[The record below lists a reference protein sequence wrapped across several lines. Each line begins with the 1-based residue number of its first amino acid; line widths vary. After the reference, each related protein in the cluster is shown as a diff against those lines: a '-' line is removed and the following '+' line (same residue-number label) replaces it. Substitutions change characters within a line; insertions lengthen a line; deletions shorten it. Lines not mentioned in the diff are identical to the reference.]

1 MIIKRNTFIKMV
13 VFTITTLIIA
23 TYGLLL
29 LPQFGR
35 KASGNR
41 RHRILNSPNF
51 KDGKFQ
57 NLSFT
62 PDLNPKYSYWS
73 ILIMALKKHKDKYP
87 VNKIPF
93 IKTNLREVDPLQN
106 SIVWFGH
113 SSYLLFFEGKKI
125 LVDPVFS
132 GYAAPF
138 SFAINSFG
146 GSNHYQPADMPEID
160 LLIITH
166 DHYDHLDYQTIKAL
180 KPKIKQII
188 TSLGVGE
195 HLEHWGFA
203 AEKIIELDW
212 HENHQM
218 ADLQIISAP
227 TRHFSGRSFS
237 PKTTLWGS
245 FILEGKQS
253 KIYIGGDSGYDTHF
267 ADIGKNHGPFD
278 LAILDG
284 GQYNEAWKDIHMTPE
299 QSAQATLDLNAK
311 KLLPVHWGKFA
322 LAHHPWYEPV
332 QRLTAAC
339 DEKNIAYFTPQ
350 IGQISHWETASGGEK
365 WWI

>member
-1 MIIKRNTFIKMV
+1 MKIKRKIFLKMIV
-13 VFTITTLIIA
+13 ITITVLIISGF
-23 TYGLLL
+23 GLLQ

-41 RHRILNSPNF
+41 RQRILNSPNF
-51 KDGKFQ
+51 KNGKFQ

-62 PDLNPKYSYWS
+62 PDLNPKFSYWDIFLLS
-73 ILIMALKKHKDKYP
+73 LKKHKDKYP
-87 VNKIPF
+87 ITKIPF
-93 IKTNLREVDPLQN
+93 VKTNLFEINQLEN

-138 SFAINSFG
+138 SFAINSFA
-146 GSNHYQPADMPEID
+146 GSNNYQPADMPEID

-166 DHYDHLDYQTIKAL
+166 DHYDHLDYSTITAL
-180 KPKIKQII
+180 KPKIKQIV
-188 TSLGVGE
+188 TTLGVGE
-195 HLEHWGFA
+195 HLEHWGIA
-203 AEKIIELDW
+203 PNKIVELDW
-212 HENHQM
+212 HESHQM
-218 ADLQIISAP
+218 ADLQIISTPA
-227 TRHFSGRSFS
+227 RHFSGRSFS

-245 FILEGKQS
+245 FVLSGKNS
-253 KIYIGGDSGYDTHF
+253 KLYLGGDSGYDTHF
-267 ADIGKNHGPFD
+267 ADIGEKHGPFD
-278 LAILDG
+278 LVILDG

-299 QSAQATLDLNAK
+299 QSAKAAIDLKAK

-332 QRLTAAC
+332 QRVTEAC
-339 DEKNIAYFTPQ
+339 AEKKMAYFTPK
-350 IGQISHWETASGGEK
+350 IGEVSDWETQMGGEK
-365 WWI
+365 WWV